1 VITFGLLAWWQI
13 DRARGGNAL
22 SFGYAFEWPLFALF
36 VIFVWVKEI
45 RRVLRD
51 GSADGAAPQAPAATA
66 DSASGVLDST
76 STPTRTAPPR
86 VVSGVA
92 PPRSAPRRRLEAAYD
107 DSDDAQLAAYNRY
120 LAWLNANPHASPM
133 DYPG

>member
-1 VITFGLLAWWQI
+1 MVTVITFGLLAWWQL
-13 DRARGGNAL
+13 DRARGGNSL

-36 VIFVWVKEI
+36 VIFVWVREM

-51 GSADGAAPQAPAATA
+51 SATSARAASPNAPTA
-66 DSASGVLDST
+66 DSASGAVDST
-76 STPTRTAPPR
+76 STPTRTRP
-86 VVSGVA
+86 
-92 PPRSAPRRRLEAAYD
+92 APRRRVEAAYD

-120 LAWLNANPHASPM
+120 LAWLNANPNASPM